1 MLAKYTVVCERP
13 PINIYLVL
21 KYSRYMCI
29 NFRQL
34 KNIVQLLKNLKLK
47 GIIEVIFSSDSAVL
61 SVFISQYPD
70 NDLIQ
75 LKLEKKDKN
84 KE

>member
-1 MLAKYTVVCERP
+1 MLAKHTVVCERP
-13 PINIYLVL
+13 PINIYWVL

-34 KNIVQLLKNLKLK
+34 KNIVQLLKNLNLK
-47 GIIEVIFSSDSAVL
+47 GITEVIFSSDSAVL

-70 NDLIQ
+70 NDVVQ
-75 LKLEKKDKN
+75 LKLEKKAKN
-84 KE
+84 KQ